1 MRLENID
8 RLSRPGDAHTNGVSA
23 SPRVSHLTRLPR
35 VALPTMS
42 PLARASTA
50 VDISPA
56 TRRRVTSHDATRSIR
71 LALESYG

>member
-8 RLSRPGDAHTNGVSA
+8 RFVPEMRTRTTSPRLARA

-35 VALPTMS
+35 VALPTPS

-50 VDISPA
+50 VDISPS
-56 TRRRVTSHDATRSIR
+56 TRRRVTSRDASIR
-71 LALESYG
+71 IALE